1 MSEAPRL
8 RTGFAVAAAAV
19 VAVLWYGALAP
30 RDPDFDTT
38 TVLEAWRGPGIVPLG
53 ITTAVMAVL
62 FASRPVADR
71 LADVAGS
78 LFRRADPSLA
88 AALAAITLMWTHTDT
103 SLSGDALDIV
113 QRTAR
118 GHIAYDHPLSGLLFA
133 LVHRW
138 TGADAYDAVR
148 ITSQSTGTLYAVA
161 VVAYA
166 ARTFPARRQRFAA
179 TVLLL
184 TAGCVALFAGSV
196 EVYAVP
202 ALAMLLF
209 LVAALRRFRE
219 DEAARGPFL
228 LPAAA
233 FGTFAACHGIALFT
247 GVAVLLLLLRERR
260 LGASAARLAA
270 WCGTAVL
277 PLAASLVALHLSG
290 LGLREPAGGDA
301 GRFLAFAKSAAS
313 PQHRYAFADAE
324 HLVGVLATLFVAG
337 PAAWALVSSEGRA
350 ASRARPESRGETRL
364 LVAALLPLL
373 VLPFVWNLAY
383 TLRRDWDLFSLAGIP
398 LALLAAHTVV
408 AAGLSRADVL
418 RVAAL
423 ACFAF
428 VPFQRMQA
436 GDAAQRRD
444 HAVAVRWTLAATGA
458 TSDVIARWDARIR
471 DLDPAEITARLDRA
485 ITAAGAG
492 RTDEAETLAHGVLAD
507 EPENVHA
514 LTVVGEILA
523 ARVASAP
530 DAAAGSADA
539 AEAERLLRHAISHPR
554 ENLRP
559 RPRLALAKLLLSQGR
574 KDEARA
580 QLDRLVREDCQHPVA
595 AEALT
600 LLAPLVREAGDAA
613 AAAAITDLAA
623 KRRVR

>member
-1 MSEAPRL
+1 MSETPRL
-8 RTGFAVAAAAV
+8 RTGFVVGAAVV
-19 VAVLWYGALAP
+19 VAVLWYGASAP

-53 ITTAVMAVL
+53 VATAVLALL
-62 FASRPVADR
+62 FASRPVAER
-71 LADVAGS
+71 LAGIAAS
-78 LFRRADPSLA
+78 LFRRADASLA
-88 AALAAITLMWTHTDT
+88 AALAAITLMWTQADT

-118 GHIAYDHPLSGLLFA
+118 GQIAYDHPLSGLIFA
-133 LVHRW
+133 LVHRGS
-138 TGADAYDAVR
+138 GADAYDAVR
-148 ITSQSTGTLYAVA
+148 ITSCAAGTLYAITAVA
-161 VVAYA
+161 FA
-166 ARTFPARRQRFAA
+166 ARTFPSARQRFAA

-184 TAGCVALFAGSV
+184 TAGCVALFSGSV

-202 ALAMLLF
+202 ALAF
-209 LVAALRRFRE
+209 LVFLVTALRRYAPG
-219 DEAARGPFL
+219 DAARGPFL
-228 LPAAA
+228 LPALA

-247 GVAVLLLLLRERR
+247 GVAVLLLLLHERR
-260 LGASAARLAA
+260 HGASVPRLAA
-270 WCGTAVL
+270 WCGAAVL
-277 PLAASLVALHLSG
+277 PVAVSLAALHLSG

-301 GRFLAFAKSAAS
+301 GRFLAFAKTAAS

-324 HLVGVLATLFVAG
+324 HLLGVAATLFIAG
-337 PAAWALVSSEGRA
+337 PAAWALVLAEGRTA
-350 ASRARPESRGETRL
+350 ARARPDSRAETRF
-364 LVAALLPLL
+364 LVATLLPLIA
-373 VLPFVWNLAY
+373 LPFVWNLAY

-398 LALLAAHTVV
+398 LALLATQTVV
-408 AAGLSRADVL
+408 AAGLSRPDVL

-428 VPFQRMQA
+428 VPFQRMQI

-471 DLDPAEITARLDRA
+471 DLDPAGITARLDRA
-485 ITAAGAG
+485 LAAAGAG
-492 RTDEAETLAHGVLAD
+492 RTDEAETIARSVLAD
-507 EPENVHA
+507 EPGNVHA
-514 LTVVGEILA
+514 LTLVGEILA
-523 ARVASAP
+523 ARAASAP
-530 DAAAGSADA
+530 EATAGV
-539 AEAERLLRHAISHPR
+539 AEAETVLRRAIAHPR

-559 RPRLALAKLLLSQGR
+559 RPRLALAKLLLALGR

-595 AEALT
+595 ADALT

-623 KRRVR
+623 KRRAR